1 MPVQLRL
8 GGADLLR
15 CRFAVSPLW
24 ETQGAARALAHPG
37 PYHLPWLRRSA
48 PVAAELGLEPLWLLM
63 PARGYTP
70 DFLCPPPAGGP
81 VPSFAAELAR
91 VRATDPAT
99 ARAEIAR
106 SLAGVPGAADS
117 PAGRDLLADPARA
130 VRTVAGL
137 LDRVWRTLVAPD
149 WPRLRALLEADVAF
163 HARRLAEGGLTRLF
177 AELHPRVSW
186 SEAAGTLSVR
196 LPHDHTCVLGGE
208 GLTLVPSVFV
218 WPNAVGGAAGGA
230 AGGPGCGPARL
241 PGGGGTGGE
250 TGVPPV
256 IVYPARGVGGLW
268 TAAGDGPSGALARLL
283 GPSRAAVL
291 TALAEP
297 ASTTALAARLGLAP
311 SSVSAHLRTLR
322 EAGLLTSYRVRHQV
336 VYERTP
342 LGAALAAGGR

>member
-8 GGADLLR
+8 GEADLLR

-48 PVAAELGLEPLWLLM
+48 PAAAGLGLEPLWLLM

-91 VRATDPAT
+91 VRATDPVT

-137 LDRVWRTLVAPD
+137 LDRVWRALVAPD

-163 HARRLAEGGLTRLF
+163 HARRLAEGGLARLF

-186 SEAAGTLSVR
+186 SEADGTLSVR

-218 WPNAVGGAAGGA
+218 WPNAVGGTAGSA
-230 AGGPGCGPARL
+230 SHGPARL
-241 PGGGGTGGE
+241 PGGE
-250 TGVPPV
+250 PGVPSV
-256 IVYPARGVGGLW
+256 IVYPARGIGGLW

-283 GPSRAAVL
+283 GPRRAAVL
-291 TALAEP
+291 AALAEP

-322 EAGLLTSYRVRHQV
+322 EAGLLTSHRVRHQV

-342 LGAALAAGGR
+342 LGNALAAGGR